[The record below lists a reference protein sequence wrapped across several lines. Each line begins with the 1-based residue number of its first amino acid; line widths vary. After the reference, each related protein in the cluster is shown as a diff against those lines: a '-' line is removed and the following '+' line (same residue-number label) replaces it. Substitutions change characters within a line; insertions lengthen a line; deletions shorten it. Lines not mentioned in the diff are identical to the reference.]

1 MPRPDP
7 VPSPRP
13 SMIRRFARIMRLMA
27 LFSIVIA
34 ALAVWL
40 VIRGDSEIP
49 IHMVIATAL
58 GVAFTVLLG
67 TALMTL
73 VFLSSKSGHDDQ
85 VRRSD
90 DEGQV

>member
-1 MPRPDP
+1 MPRHDP
-7 VPSPRP
+7 VPSARR
-13 SMIRRFARIMRLMA
+13 SMVRRFARIMRLMA

-49 IHMVIATAL
+49 IHTVIETAL
-58 GVAFTVLLG
+58 GVAFSVLLG

-73 VFLSSKSGHDDQ
+73 VFLSAKSGHDEQ
-85 VRRSD
+85 VRRVD
-90 DEGQV
+90 DEEQM